1 MDLNKY
7 IAIKEDWPKPGI
19 SFKDI
24 TPLLQ
29 DKDAFKYA
37 IDKMTEPFINKGI
50 TKVICADARG
60 FLFGSVIAYKLGCAV
75 VASRKKNKLPYV
87 GLSESYAL
95 EYGTNTLEIAP
106 NSLYPEDKVLIVDDL
121 LATGGSAKALTNMA
135 IKSKCTIV
143 GYSFVI
149 ELTSLKGRDILE
161 KAPIYSLLSYNI

>member
-7 IAIKEDWPKPGI
+7 IAIREDWPKKGI

-50 TKVICADARG
+50 SKVVCADARG

-75 VASRKKNKLPYV
+75 VAARKPGKLPFV
-87 GLSESYAL
+87 GRSETYSL

-106 NSLYPEDKVLIVDDL
+106 NSVYPDDKVLIVDDL
-121 LATGGSAKALTNMA
+121 LATGGSAKALTNMVKHIGA
-135 IKSKCTIV
+135 EIV

-149 ELTSLKGRDILE
+149 ELDGLKGKEALE
-161 KAPIYSLLSYNI
+161 KAPIYSLLHYEF

>member
-1 MDLNKY
+1 MDLYKY
-7 IAIKEDWPKPGI
+7 IAIREDWPKDGI

-60 FLFGSVIAYKLGCAV
+60 FLFGSVIAYKLNCAV
-75 VASRKKNKLPYV
+75 VASRKKNKLPFV
-87 GLSESYAL
+87 GLSQTYSL
-95 EYGTNTLEIAP
+95 EYGSNTLEIAP
-106 NSLYPEDKVLIVDDL
+106 NSILENDKVLVVDDL
-121 LATGGSAKALTNMA
+121 LATGGSAKALTDMVNRCKA
-135 IKSKCTIV
+135 TIV

-149 ELTSLKGRDILE
+149 ELTSLKGREVLN
-161 KAPIYSLLSYNI
+161 KSPIYSLLTYNL